1 MSYSWLLTYSILT
14 LSLLIIL
21 IFKNKQVLHP
31 SVITVFIYFYATV
44 GPLWAHYLYDT
55 QLPLVA
61 YSKIDQSILVFMC
74 ATLGIFLGSL
84 IPRININRGI
94 SVKTIQSK
102 KLISNLIIIISI
114 FNMAAFFILM
124 IKINIILSFDKG
136 YLLSDPLFF
145 LVHRNYTLFMF
156 IIIPIIYYLKTIY
169 NEKSNLI
176 LYNILFYFTYMILT
190 QERDFV
196 LVVVSMILVHHYHIN
211 KIKLKMIFS
220 LFLGVI
226 TLFSSLFALRVVNAG
241 GEIESSAIENLLN
254 QGSNITIVSNII
266 EYVDT
271 YGHTYGYTYYQSLIN
286 LTPSFIYRLG
296 IPLTDWFVI
305 TFFPT
310 SSSGYGFGL
319 DAEAYLNGGYIMC
332 LVFFI
337 FITYAINNLFVA
349 MKNGSLILGSLFCFI
364 FPLFLYSIRGDSLM
378 LFKGSF
384 IALCFVFLV
393 IFISFKKIYVY
404 K

>member
-1 MSYSWLLTYSILT
+1 MSYSLLLSYSILA

-21 IFKNKQVLHP
+21 IVKNKQVLHP
-31 SVITVFIYFYATV
+31 SVIIVFIYFYATV

-61 YSKIDQSILVFMC
+61 HSKIDQSILVFIW

-84 IPRININRGI
+84 IPRVNINRSI
-94 SVKTIQSK
+94 SVKSGQGK
-102 KLISNLIIIISI
+102 KIISNLIIITSI
-114 FNMAAFFILM
+114 FNVIALIVLM
-124 IKINIILSFDKG
+124 SKINIVLHFDKG
-136 YLLSDPLFF
+136 YLLSDSLFF

-169 NEKSNLI
+169 HERNKLI
-176 LYNILFYFTYMILT
+176 LYNIIFYFIYMILT

-196 LVVVSMILVHHYHIN
+196 LVLLSMILIYHYHIN
-211 KIKLKMIFS
+211 RIKLKMIFS
-220 LFLGVI
+220 IFLGVI
-226 TLFSSLFALRVVNAG
+226 TLFSSLFAFRVTSAG
-241 GEIESSAIENLLN
+241 GEMESSAIENLLN

-266 EYVDT
+266 YYVDI

-296 IPLTDWFVI
+296 MPLTDWFVI

-332 LVFFI
+332 FMFFT
-337 FITYAINNLFVA
+337 FITYIVNNLFIG
-349 MKNGSLILGSLFCFI
+349 MKKGSLILGSLFCFI
-364 FPLFLYSIRGDSLM
+364 FPFFLYSIRGDSLM

-384 IALCFVFLV
+384 IALCFIFLI
-393 IFISFKKIYVY
+393 IFISLKKIYY
-404 K
+404 SK